1 MILQR
6 TRLPK
11 CPPAVPPP
19 RHPPSL
25 PLSSSTEA
33 WQLETPTLPQRPH
46 AARHSAA
53 SLSLSCDLPLRFFLP
68 CLLSMFQP
76 HFPFPSSLLHSLTGH
91 LLRVTPPAHR
101 TDSTLLDMAS
111 KNPLTWSSLSCPFRF
126 PLPRHGIISA
136 VLQNFLVFTVNSRW
150 ITLPHSLEIQ
160 RGRAT
165 CLNQ

>member
-1 MILQR
+1 MILQH

-91 LLRVTPPAHR
+91 LLRASPCPQDRLHAPGHGVQEPPDLVFA
-101 TDSTLLDMAS
+101 LLSISLSFTTAWCHQCRS
-111 KNPLTWSSLSCPFRF
+111 PEFSSLHCKLTLDYTSA
-126 PLPRHGIISA
+126 LP
-136 VLQNFLVFTVNSRW
+136 
-150 ITLPHSLEIQ
+150 
-160 RGRAT
+160 
-165 CLNQ
+165 